1 MRRNIQFM
9 VCTIAAAISVFLLSL
24 ACSKQPDLF
33 DDSGDIKAVFIA
45 DSFAPGET
53 TTKTVLEGTEF
64 TWAANDTVGI
74 YPNSGSQIFFEMT
87 QGAGTGSAVFD
98 GGGWAFRNGATY
110 YSYYP
115 FIADFHLDRT
125 QIPVSFKGQHQN
137 GLSSLDHFGQFD
149 YMYAD
154 AASVRDGVITF
165 NYHHL
170 CCVIRVTATLEP
182 GTYRQLTITA
192 PDSAFVQKGFFDLTS
207 DAPTIQAAE
216 SGCELTVV
224 LDNFTVNTKQEV
236 RIYLVS
242 APVALSGKEITVS
255 ILDSEKKQYD
265 CKKTP
270 SKDYAA
276 SGIYGLTCSTW
287 TEVPQSVG
295 IAIDGWADGGH
306 YSGGAE

>member
-1 MRRNIQFM
+1 M
-9 VCTIAAAISVFLLSL
+9 VCTTAAAISVSLLPL
-24 ACSKQPDLF
+24 ACSKQYDLLE
-33 DDSGDIKAVFIA
+33 DSGEVKAVFNA
-45 DSFAPGET
+45 DAFAPDDNLT
-53 TTKTVLEGTEF
+53 RTVLDGTEF
-64 TWAANDTVGI
+64 IWAADDTVGI

-98 GGGWAFRNGATY
+98 GGGWAFRNGARY

-137 GLSSLDHFGQFD
+137 GLSSLEHFGQFD

-154 AASVRDGVITF
+154 AASVKDGVITF

-170 CCVIRVTATLEP
+170 GCVIRVTATLEP

-192 PDSAFVQKGFFDLTS
+192 PTGAFVQKGFFDLTS
-207 DAPTIQAAE
+207 ANTAIQSTE
-216 SGCELTVV
+216 SGRELTVV
-224 LDNFTVNTKQEV
+224 LDNFTVSAKQEV
-236 RIYLVS
+236 RIYLMS

-265 CKKTP
+265 CRKTP

-276 SGIYGLTCSTW
+276 AGIYGLTCSTW
-287 TEVPQSVG
+287 TAVPQSVG
-295 IAIDGWADGGH
+295 IAIDDWDDGGH